1 MLLAITVCQALSEVF
16 YTCTD
21 ISAHAPH
28 QQLYEG
34 GGTPKA
40 HEYVREC
47 VCECVCNSPQ
57 LTLVELHFTPD
68 SLAPSPCFEPRCDL
82 QMVTEKNHRPTVSSS
97 QLLLP
102 PQRQPLVA
110 ASVLPE
116 SVSKYQYLKR
126 RSWGITSHGLTYK

>member
-47 VCECVCNSPQ
+47 VCVCVTR
-57 LTLVELHFTPD
+57 L
-68 SLAPSPCFEPRCDL
+68 
-82 QMVTEKNHRPTVSSS
+82 SSHWWS
-97 QLLLP
+97 C
-102 PQRQPLVA
+102 
-110 ASVLPE
+110 
-116 SVSKYQYLKR
+116 
-126 RSWGITSHGLTYK
+126 TSHQTAWLQVHALSHGVTCKW